1 MELVQRVFLKRLRV
15 FRTLVVALGYCA
27 RNAGHLFVL
36 VWFAC
41 ALNSACRTGLEWL
54 VYGFPPRMPQWL
66 IFHGFDPPT
75 WLTPVLSAPL
85 VAMAWAFVLS
95 DICDRNPNRVVIA
108 VFERRLDWIR
118 FELSRPVLLGAS
130 IFLVTDL
137 FDSIL
142 QVTELKLLL
151 AVYDP
156 SEDSEFVFNLAALF
170 GTTLRTVVLSLVAAW
185 TYPIAAQALRMG
197 KLDRGL
203 LAGDLRGNRLRLWAI
218 FFLLNVALA
227 LFGALFR
234 LAADW
239 ILESSAPPISWTL
252 RDTTIRR
259 VIEFPFDVLWLV
271 AWAATTAVAMKAL
284 ASDPAAAELD
294 RRATRPA

>member
-54 VYGFPPRMPQWL
+54 AYGFPPRMPPSL

-95 DICDRNPNRVVIA
+95 DICDRNPNRGVIA
-108 VFERRLDWIR
+108 VFGHRLDWIR
-118 FELSRPVLLGAS
+118 FELSRPVLFGAS
-130 IFLVTDL
+130 IFLVTAL
-137 FDSIL
+137 LDSIV
-142 QVTELKLLL
+142 QVTELRMLL

-156 SEDSEFVFNLAALF
+156 PENPEFVINLAALF
-170 GTTLRTVVLSLVAAW
+170 GSMLRTVLLSLVAAW
-185 TYPIAAQALRMG
+185 TYPVAAQALRMG
-197 KLDRGL
+197 KLDRAP
-203 LAGDLRGNRLRLWAI
+203 LAGDLRGNRQRLWAI
-218 FFLLNVALA
+218 FFFLNVALA

-239 ILESSAPPISWTL
+239 ILESSDPPNIMDAARHDDSRCYRIS
-252 RDTTIRR
+252 IRR
-259 VIEFPFDVLWLV
+259 VV
-271 AWAATTAVAMKAL
+271 
-284 ASDPAAAELD
+284 D
-294 RRATRPA
+294 RRLGGDNRNRNEGVGIRSGGSRA